1 MGRDNMDKNF
11 PIILTELRKEK
22 GLSQKETA
30 AMLGI
35 SQALLSHYEKGI
47 RECGQSFLIKVADF
61 YGVTCDYLLG
71 RTKERNE
78 LDVIANEI
86 LSDPSVSDTSP
97 TSKTFIKAG
106 TLITQFLKST
116 DNTGGMKLD
125 MLYALSLYKVMLVQA
140 KAGNL
145 PKNWCGRAYAD
156 GEVCCN
162 PLYLG
167 VIELAAYNAVNPPI
181 NKNPIPDE
189 PVPEAIKTLVREAED
204 FIVNAATASCPP
216 VPFEFLR

>member
-1 MGRDNMDKNF
+1 MDKNF

-22 GLSQKETA
+22 GLSQKEA
-30 AMLGI
+30 AAKLGI

-78 LDVIANEI
+78 LDVLAHEI
-86 LSDPSVSDTSP
+86 LSDNSSSDSNP
-97 TSKTFIKAG
+97 TGKTFVKAG
-106 TLITQFLKST
+106 TLITQLLKNT
-116 DNTGGMKLD
+116 ENTGGMNLD
-125 MLYALSLYKVMLVQA
+125 MLYAIALYKVILIQA

-145 PKNWCGRAYAD
+145 PKNWCGRAYVN
-156 GEVCCN
+156 GEICCN

-167 VIELAAYNAVNPPI
+167 TIELAAYDAIKPQK
-181 NKNPIPDE
+181 NKNPMAE
-189 PVPEAIKTLVREAED
+189 MPVPEAIKTLVEEAEN
-204 FIVNAATASCPP
+204 FVVNAATKKCPP

>member
-1 MGRDNMDKNF
+1 MDKNF

-22 GLSQKETA
+22 GLSQKEA
-30 AMLGI
+30 AAKLGI

-61 YGVTCDYLLG
+61 YGVSCDYLLG
-71 RTKERNE
+71 RTKDRNE
-78 LDVIANEI
+78 LDIMAKEI
-86 LSDPSVSDTSP
+86 LSDDSNSDSVP
-97 TSKTFIKAG
+97 TGKTFLKAG
-106 TLITQFLKST
+106 TLVAKILQDSDCTS
-116 DNTGGMKLD
+116 GMQLD
-125 MLYALSLYKVMLVQA
+125 MLYAIALYKIILMQA

-162 PLYLG
+162 PMYLG
-167 VIELAAYNAVNPPI
+167 TIELAAYDAISPMKS
-181 NKNPIPDE
+181 KNPVDDAPI
-189 PVPEAIKTLVREAED
+189 PEAVKTLVNEAED
-204 FIVNAATASCPP
+204 FIVKSATSHCPP

>member
-1 MGRDNMDKNF
+1 MDKNF

-22 GLSQKETA
+22 GLSQKEA
-30 AMLGI
+30 AARLGI

-61 YGVTCDYLLG
+61 YGVSCDYLLG
-71 RTKERNE
+71 RTNDRNE
-78 LDVIANEI
+78 LDILANDI
-86 LSDPSVSDTSP
+86 LNDHSISDSNP
-97 TSKTFIKAG
+97 TGKTFIKAG
-106 TLITQFLKST
+106 TMISQLLKNT
-116 DNTGGMKLD
+116 DISGGMRLD
-125 MLYALSLYKVMLVQA
+125 MLYAIALYKIILIQA

-162 PLYLG
+162 PTYLG
-167 VIELAAYNAVNPPI
+167 IIELAAYDAVKPQK
-181 NKNPIPDE
+181 NKSPVPNE
-189 PVPEAIKTLVREAED
+189 PVPEAVKTLVEETEN
-204 FIVNAATASCPP
+204 FIVNSTTSKCPP

>member
-1 MGRDNMDKNF
+1 MDKNF

-22 GLSQKETA
+22 GLSQKEA
-30 AMLGI
+30 AARLGI

-61 YGVTCDYLLG
+61 YGVSCDYLLG
-71 RTKERNE
+71 RTNDRNE
-78 LDVIANEI
+78 LDILANDI
-86 LSDPSVSDTSP
+86 LNDHSISDSNP
-97 TSKTFIKAG
+97 TGKTFIKAG
-106 TLITQFLKST
+106 TIISQLLKNT
-116 DNTGGMKLD
+116 DISGGMRLD
-125 MLYALSLYKVMLVQA
+125 MLYAIALYKIILIQA

-162 PLYLG
+162 PTYLG
-167 VIELAAYNAVNPPI
+167 IIELAAYDAVKPQK
-181 NKNPIPDE
+181 NKSPVPNE
-189 PVPEAIKTLVREAED
+189 PVPEAVKTLVEETEN
-204 FIVNAATASCPP
+204 FIVNSTTSKCPP